1 MGMTKV
7 LKAPFRTVFDLSV
20 KMRILALSF
29 VTIFGL
35 VAIGG
40 VFFWSQAQLNDAFAR
55 MTESSELADTVSDL
69 LKKTTSL
76 QQIERDYLVTPS
88 EMAVQSFTERLGQV
102 RQNLALVG
110 SQKAAVGQ
118 GQNVSDL
125 EENLRIIEA
134 TFAGLDE
141 VQRQI
146 GYTPSEGYGLE
157 LAEMAGA
164 VKHRLKEE
172 MKFGGGPDFEKL
184 ARAILVVQLAEKEFT
199 LNRTPAAIEVF
210 YTQYAAFEKLLKKV
224 YISNQIKDELGQ
236 NMVKYKAAF
245 DAYTK
250 AVARVG
256 DLTAELADLFELV
269 PPRISV
275 LNGAATQLQS
285 EAASHLEQSR
295 TIAAYAIGGA
305 ILGLLVLLPV
315 VAIMIGHSI
324 ARPLGRLQ
332 GAMQQLAAGDT
343 AIEVP
348 VVPGKSE
355 LAAISQTVQVFKEN
369 AIERVR
375 LADMQ
380 AGENEA
386 RSQRVRR
393 LEDLIGHFETTVFN
407 ALDNLDHSND
417 ELRVTSQS
425 MEKAADDVAS
435 QSSDAEDAM
444 KGAAENVAAAARSA
458 EDLSQSISQIS
469 SQTRQSTV
477 VAQQAAQSASST
489 VHTMRELS
497 NAADRIGEVMGL
509 IRDIAN
515 QTNLLALNA
524 TIEAARAG
532 EAGKGFA
539 VVAAEVKQLADQTS
553 KATEDISS
561 QIEAIQGSSS
571 QAVSAIEEVS
581 SIIESMESLAEAVA
595 AAVEQQDHAVHVI
608 SGNVATAAG
617 RSDEGAS
624 RMGTIGNAANL
635 ARQNGA
641 AVDALAGDLSAQG
654 ALIRDEVSSFLK
666 GVRSA

>member
-1 MGMTKV
+1 MGMTKA

-69 LKKTTSL
+69 LKTTTSL

-88 EMAVQSFTERLGQV
+88 DAAVQIFTERLSQV
-102 RQNLALVG
+102 RHILALVA

-118 GQNVSDL
+118 VQNVFDL
-125 EENLRIIEA
+125 EENLRTIEA
-134 TFAGLDE
+134 TFAGLDK

-157 LAEMAGA
+157 LAETAGA

-199 LNRTPAAIEVF
+199 LNRSSAAIEVF
-210 YTQYAAFEKLLKKV
+210 NTQYTAFEKLLKKV

-256 DLTAELADLFELV
+256 GLTVELADLFELM
-269 PPRISV
+269 PPQISV

-285 EAASHLEQSR
+285 EAATRLEQSR

-305 ILGLLVLLPV
+305 ILGLLILLPI
-315 VAIMIGHSI
+315 VAIMIGQSI

-332 GAMQQLAAGDT
+332 KAMQQLAAGDT

-348 VVPGKSE
+348 VVQGKSE
-355 LAAISQTVQVFKEN
+355 LASISQTVQVFKEN

-386 RSQRVRR
+386 RSQRVSR
-393 LEDLIGHFETTVFN
+393 LEDLIGHFEATVFN
-407 ALDNLDHSND
+407 ALDSLDQSND

-553 KATEDISS
+553 KATEDIAS
-561 QIEAIQGSSS
+561 QIEAIQGSST

-595 AAVEQQDHAVHVI
+595 AAVEQQDHAVHAI

-641 AVDALAGDLSAQG
+641 SVDTLAGDLSAQG
-654 ALIRDEVSSFLK
+654 ALIRDEVSAFLD

>member
-1 MGMTKV
+1 MTKA

-69 LKKTTSL
+69 LKTTTSL

-88 EMAVQSFTERLGQV
+88 DAAVQSFTERLSQV
-102 RQNLALVG
+102 RHNLALVA

-125 EENLRIIEA
+125 EENLRTIEA
-134 TFAGLDE
+134 TFTGLDE

-146 GYTPSEGYGLE
+146 GYTPTEGYGLE
-157 LAEMAGA
+157 LAETAGA

-199 LNRTPAAIEVF
+199 LNRSSAAIEVF
-210 YTQYAAFEKLLKKV
+210 NTQYTAFEKLLKKV

-250 AVARVG
+250 GVARVG
-256 DLTAELADLFELV
+256 GLTVELADLFELM
-269 PPRISV
+269 PPQISV
-275 LNGAATQLQS
+275 LNGAATQSQS
-285 EAASHLEQSR
+285 EAAIRLEQSR

-305 ILGLLVLLPV
+305 ILGLLILLPI
-315 VAIMIGHSI
+315 VAIMIGQSI

-332 GAMQQLAAGDT
+332 KAMQQLAAGDT

-348 VVPGKSE
+348 VVQGKSE
-355 LAAISQTVQVFKEN
+355 LASISQTVQVFKEN

-380 AGENEA
+380 ADENEA
-386 RSQRVRR
+386 RSQRVSR
-393 LEDLIGHFETTVFN
+393 LEDLIGHFEATVFN
-407 ALDNLDHSND
+407 ALDSLDQSND

-553 KATEDISS
+553 KATEDIAS
-561 QIEAIQGSSS
+561 QIEAIQVSST

-595 AAVEQQDHAVHVI
+595 AAVEQQDHAVHAI

-617 RSDEGAS
+617 RSDEGAC

-641 AVDALAGDLSAQG
+641 SVDTLAGDLSAQG
-654 ALIRDEVSSFLK
+654 ALIRDEVSAFLD